1 MRFKLILGVLSL
13 MTIVL
18 LLLFY
23 FMPTNKFNFSL
34 EPGNSNFSI
43 TPNSEM
49 QYYPNMRFADSQISY
64 QISNCPL
71 DKKNEMQSAF
81 GIIGNLTS
89 LKFNPVSSNGQI
101 SVTCEEKARIEN
113 EMFVAGEGGPV
124 NITLSGNFYVIT
136 HGEILLLR
144 KSDCPKPNVAIHE
157 LLHSLGFKH
166 SENPKNIMYN
176 ITDCSQTIGDDT
188 VNLINNL
195 YSVPSYPDLSFEN
208 ISGIVN
214 GRFLDVN
221 ITVLNVG
228 LNDAGASKIIIYADS
243 NPIKEIDL
251 DPIEMGRG
259 IFFSMSHIFIP
270 QISFTD
276 LNLEIVSDFNE
287 ITKENN
293 KIKLKIKS

>member
-1 MRFKLILGVLSL
+1 MRFKAILGVLSV

-23 FMPTNKFNFSL
+23 FMPMNKFNFSL

-43 TPNSEM
+43 TGNSEM
-49 QYYPNMRFADSQISY
+49 QYYPNMRFADSKISY

-81 GIIGNLTS
+81 GIIENLTS
-89 LKFNPVSSNGQI
+89 LKFNSVSNNGQI
-101 SVTCEEKARIEN
+101 SVTCEEKTRIEN

-136 HGEILLLR
+136 RGEILLLR

-157 LLHSLGFKH
+157 LLHSLGFRH
-166 SENPKNIMYN
+166 SENPNNIMYN
-176 ITDCSQTIGDDT
+176 ITDCSQTIGEDT
-188 VNLINNL
+188 INLINNL
-195 YSVPSYPDLSFEN
+195 YSTPSYPDLAFEN

-221 ITVLNVG
+221 ITISNVG
-228 LNDAGASKIIIYADS
+228 LSDTGASKIIIYADS

-251 DPIEMGRG
+251 EPIEMGRG

-270 QISFTD
+270 QINFND

-293 KIKLKIKS
+293 KIKLKIK

>member
-1 MRFKLILGVLSL
+1 M
-13 MTIVL
+13 
-18 LLLFY
+18 
-23 FMPTNKFNFSL
+23 NKFNFSF
-34 EPGNSNFSI
+34 EPVNSNFSI
-43 TPNSEM
+43 SGNSEM
-49 QYYPNMRFADSQISY
+49 QYYPNMRFADSKISY

-81 GIIGNLTS
+81 GIIENLTS
-89 LKFNPVSSNGQI
+89 LKFNSVSSNGQI

-136 HGEILLLR
+136 RGEILLLR
-144 KSDCPKPNVAIHE
+144 NSDCPKPNVAIHE

-176 ITDCSQTIGDDT
+176 ITDCDQTIGEDT
-188 VNLINNL
+188 INLINDL
-195 YSVPSYPDLSFEN
+195 YSIPSYPDLAFKN
-208 ISGIVN
+208 ISGIVS

-221 ITVLNVG
+221 ITVLNIG
-228 LNDAGASKIIIYADS
+228 LSDAGASKIIIYADN

-251 DPIEMGRG
+251 EPIEIGSG
-259 IFFSMSHIFIP
+259 IFFSISHIFIP
-270 QISFTD
+270 QINFNN

-293 KIKLKIKS
+293 KIKIKE